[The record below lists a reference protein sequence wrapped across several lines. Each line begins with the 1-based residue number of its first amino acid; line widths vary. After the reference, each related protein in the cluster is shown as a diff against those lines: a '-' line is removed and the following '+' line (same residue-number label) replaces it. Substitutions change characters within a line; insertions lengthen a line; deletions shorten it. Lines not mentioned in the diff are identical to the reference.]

1 MTTNNGDNDNDDGD
15 NDPDNVLTWGAWSV
29 VCAHSSITAD
39 NHLGRVSSGETCHY
53 GHLTPGVIT
62 CHHMSRNVT
71 DEVESLT
78 IGLISRLSPRQ
89 LAALC

>member
-1 MTTNNGDNDNDDGD
+1 MTGDNDNDDGD
-15 NDPDNVLTWGAWSV
+15 NNPDNVLCPHLGALSV
-29 VCAHSSITAD
+29 VCGHSSITAD

-53 GHLTPGVIT
+53 GHLAPGVIT

-71 DEVESLT
+71 DGVGSLT
-78 IGLISRLSPRQ
+78 ICLISRLSPRQ

>member
-1 MTTNNGDNDNDDGD
+1 MMMVIMTQIMSSPGEPGQWS
-15 NDPDNVLTWGAWSV
+15 VLTPASQLTIISAESHQV
-29 VCAHSSITAD
+29 
-39 NHLGRVSSGETCHY
+39 RQETRHY